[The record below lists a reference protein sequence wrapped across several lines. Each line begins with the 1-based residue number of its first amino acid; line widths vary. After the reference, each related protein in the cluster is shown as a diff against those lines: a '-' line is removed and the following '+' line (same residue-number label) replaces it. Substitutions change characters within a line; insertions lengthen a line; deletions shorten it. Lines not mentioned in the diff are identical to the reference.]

1 MIPKYIVF
9 NTNMHDKNGNAL
21 PVGQGNNLDELLNA
35 YHGKAYQIMKVKTLS
50 DWEEW

>member
-9 NTNMHDKNGNAL
+9 NTNMPDKNGNAL
-21 PVGQGNNLDELLNA
+21 PVDELLST

-50 DWEEW
+50 DREEW